1 MLLPVADRI
10 TAWFPRQISVCPSA
24 IRLALF
30 FFCCVAVAQSQTQ
43 TAQPDDE
50 PRKVSGTVINSVT
63 KAPIPRALVFSSDNR
78 VAMLT
83 DGEGHFEF
91 AIPKDNVGIMGGG
104 IQVSGSHV
112 YHVYRGCSSWLQARK
127 PGYLDCI
134 DSPAASP
141 DSEVTIALVPEA
153 LIHGRVSA
161 GSEPLSGTN
170 VQLFGREVMD
180 GLPQWTPR
188 NTVGTNSAGEF
199 RFAELPAG
207 EYKLL
212 THERTDDEPVANM
225 PGQMYAYPPV
235 FYPAAADF
243 ASAETIHVS
252 AGQSIDADLVAARQA
267 YYRVNIPVSNSDGSS
282 GLNVTVRSQAGPGYS
297 LGYSS
302 VTKRIEGFLPNGHY
316 IVEATSFAPNV
327 ASGVVNL
334 KVDGA
339 AADGPAMTL
348 VPGGSITL
356 DVKENFTDKK
366 TWNGASSWRVGGRT
380 ITLRGPRAYLQAQLE
395 AADDSDPTKSASL
408 RPPTGPNDESFV
420 LENVLPGRYWLRLN
434 TGFGYVASVRMGDV
448 DLLRQPF
455 VVTPGSTGPIE
466 VELRDDTAELDGTV
480 TGIEPASAGPTFSEN
495 RPQSWIYCIPLPDSS
510 GQFNQT
516 VTEEAQFHHSM
527 IAPGDYRI
535 LAFANRQLH
544 LPYRDA
550 EAMKA
555 YESKGPIVHLAAGQK
570 ASVQVALIN
579 DSDVAEK

>member
-50 PRKVSGTVINSVT
+50 PRKVSGIVINSVT
-63 KAPIPRALVFSSDNR
+63 KAPIPRALVYTLDNR
-78 VAMLT
+78 LSKLT

-91 AIPKDNVGIMGGG
+91 SVPKENTGSSGGR
-104 IQVSGSHV
+104 VFLSGGHE
-112 YHVYRGCSSWLQARK
+112 YQDCSSWLRARK

-134 DSPAASP
+134 DSPSASP
-141 DSEVTIALVPEA
+141 DSELTIALVPEA
-153 LIHGRVSA
+153 LIHGRVSV
-161 GSEPLSGTN
+161 GSSEPLSEME
-170 VQLFGREVMD
+170 VQLFGRELVD
-180 GLPQWTPR
+180 GLPRWMPR
-188 NTVGTNSAGEF
+188 NTVRTNSAGEF

-212 THERTDDEPVANM
+212 THERTDDDPVANM
-225 PGQMYAYPPV
+225 PGHMYAYPPV

-252 AGQSIDADLVAARQA
+252 AGQSIEADLVAARQA

-302 VTKRIEGFLPNGHY
+302 VTKRIEGLLPNGHY
-316 IVEATSFAPNV
+316 TVEATSFAPDV

-395 AADDSDPTKSASL
+395 AADDSDPMKSASL

-466 VELRDDTAELDGTV
+466 VELRDDTAELEGTV
-480 TGIEPASAGPTFSEN
+480 TAFEPASGDPGFPGN
-495 RPQSWIYCIPLPDSS
+495 RPQAWIYCIPLPDSP
-510 GQFNQT
+510 GQINQT
-516 VTEEAQFHHSM
+516 IVGPEGRFQNSM
-527 IAPGDYRI
+527 MAPGAYRI
-535 LAFANRQLH
+535 LAFARRQLH

-555 YESKGPIVHLAAGQK
+555 YESKGPVVHLAAGQK

>member
-50 PRKVSGTVINSVT
+50 PIKVSGIVINSVT
-63 KAPIPRALVFSSDNR
+63 KAPIPRALVYTLDNR
-78 VAMLT
+78 LSKLT

-91 AIPKDNVGIMGGG
+91 SVPKENTGSSGGRVFVLG
-104 IQVSGSHV
+104 GQE
-112 YHVYRGCSSWLQARK
+112 YQDCSSWLRARK

-134 DSPAASP
+134 DSPSASP
-141 DSEVTIALVPEA
+141 DSELTIALVPEA
-153 LIHGRVSA
+153 LIHGRVSV
-161 GSEPLSGTN
+161 GSSEPLSEME
-170 VQLFGREVMD
+170 VQLFGRELVD
-180 GLPQWTPR
+180 GLPRWMPR
-188 NTVGTNSAGEF
+188 NTVRTNSAGEF

-212 THERTDDEPVANM
+212 THERTDDDPVANM
-225 PGQMYAYPPV
+225 PGHMYAYPPV

-252 AGQSIDADLVAARQA
+252 AGQSIEADLVAARQA

-316 IVEATSFAPNV
+316 TVEATSFAPDI

-395 AADDSDPTKSASL
+395 AADDSDPMKSASL

-466 VELRDDTAELDGTV
+466 VELRDDTAELEGTV
-480 TGIEPASAGPTFSEN
+480 TAFEPASGDPGFPGN
-495 RPQSWIYCIPLPDSS
+495 RPQAWIYCIPLPDSP
-510 GQFNQT
+510 GQINQT
-516 VTEEAQFHHSM
+516 IVGPEGRFQNSM
-527 IAPGDYRI
+527 MAPGAYRI
-535 LAFANRQLH
+535 LAFARRQLH

-555 YESKGPIVHLAAGQK
+555 YESKGPVVHLAAGQK